1 MYSPG
6 VSSDSIDALY
16 SVSSDR
22 WAQMSSLAQTAL
34 SQGADLYTKGK
45 YDQAVVAFK
54 RSIALDPSADNA
66 PQAYNLLAT
75 TYIKQN
81 KTDDAIKAYKAS
93 LLIYPNDENAH
104 VKLGNI
110 YYSQKNYVNAEKEYK
125 AAIGI
130 NPTSSTDLYSLGQV
144 YLASGRT
151 ADAEKTF
158 KQVIRVDP
166 AHHAGYYALGQTY
179 SKEGRTKEAIEQF
192 QHVLRINR
200 KFYDAYVDLG
210 SAYADLGQMDKAQE
224 QVTMLKSKA
233 SNLVS
238 LLTGYIDKVLQPKI
252 VAALSNS
259 GFNAS
264 LGLRTT
270 VASLDSSLAT
280 ANSSKA
286 FSMFF
291 SFNKD
296 MDSASVQNTLNWSIS
311 KANGRSTGGAY
322 DWGLTPPQTDIRISP
337 IPLSVVYEQDT
348 HSAIVTFKIQQNA
361 SADGTIDPSHILFQF
376 SGKDAY
382 KNAMD
387 PKADQYSGIS
397 SIV

>member
-16 SVSSDR
+16 SVWTDR
-22 WAQMSSLAQTAL
+22 QAQMSSLAKTAL
-34 SQGADLYTKGK
+34 SQGAELYTKGK

-54 RSIALDPSADNA
+54 RSIALDPSANNA

-81 KTDDAIKAYKAS
+81 KTNDAIKAYKAS

-110 YYSQKNYVNAEKEYK
+110 YYSQKNYSAAEKEYK

-130 NPTSSTDLYSLGQV
+130 NPTSSSDLYSLGQV
-144 YLASGRT
+144 YLASDRT

-179 SKEGRTKEAIEQF
+179 SKEGRPKEAIEQF
-192 QHVLRINR
+192 QRVLAINR

-224 QVTMLKSKA
+224 QVTILQSKA

-238 LLTGYIDKVLQPKI
+238 LLTGYIDKVLKPEF
-252 VAALSNS
+252 VYVLPSN

-264 LGLRTT
+264 LGPRTT

-280 ANSSKA
+280 ANASKQ
-286 FSMFF
+286 FSLVF

-296 MDSASVQNTLNWSIS
+296 MDSASVQNALNWSIS
-311 KANGRSTGGAY
+311 KANGLSTGGAY
-322 DWGLTPPQTDIRISP
+322 DWGLTPPQTDIGISP
-337 IPLSVVYEQDT
+337 IPLSVVYDQADQ
-348 HSAIVTFKIQQNA
+348 SATVTFKIRQNA
-361 SADGTIDPSHILFQF
+361 TADGTIDPSHIMFQF
-376 SGKDAY
+376 SGVDAY

-387 PKADQYSGIS
+387 QQADQYSSIS
-397 SIV
+397 NIV